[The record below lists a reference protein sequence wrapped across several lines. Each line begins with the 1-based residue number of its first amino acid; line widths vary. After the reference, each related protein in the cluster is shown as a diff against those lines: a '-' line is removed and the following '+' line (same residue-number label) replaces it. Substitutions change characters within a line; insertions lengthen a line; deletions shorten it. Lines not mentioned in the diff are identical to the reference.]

1 MSKDNKTTHDCMD
14 RALETGKQIAQLGA
28 VSGALSGAA
37 IGAVVASPT
46 GVGIPLGV
54 AAGAVVGG
62 VAAGLVTGVSGATL
76 EYAACKWEEASK
88 SAPGQTPSAATPSL
102 PRRR

>member
-1 MSKDNKTTHDCMD
+1 MSKDNKSTYDCMD
-14 RALETGKQIAQLGA
+14 RALDTGKQMAQLGA
-28 VSGALSGAA
+28 ASAALPGAV

-54 AAGAVVGG
+54 AAGTVIVGG
-62 VAAGLVTGVSGATL
+62 AAGLVTGVSGATL

-88 SAPGQTPSAATPSL
+88 SAPGQTPSAAPPPS